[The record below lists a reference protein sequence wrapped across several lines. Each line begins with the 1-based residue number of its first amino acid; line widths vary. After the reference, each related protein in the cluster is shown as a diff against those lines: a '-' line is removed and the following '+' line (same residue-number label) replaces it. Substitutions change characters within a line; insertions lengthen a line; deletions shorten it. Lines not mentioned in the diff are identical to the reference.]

1 MTLFRTKTSI
11 VHRGAPLCICASSK
25 SEWNDDESIHFLFG
39 NDIDEENVR
48 LTSDRGKL
56 IQRGG
61 RGSQSSSL
69 FNQDALPPSP
79 PLCSTE
85 LHRSIGFYLNV
96 SEFTSIHICTTAFDT
111 QATYFCRAVLSSQGC
126 RILIFAL
133 FELHPVREVG
143 ENEIGR
149 HECNRG
155 GCKQSR
161 PGLFGS

>member
-11 VHRGAPLCICASSK
+11 VHRGAPLCICGCSM

-39 NDIDEENVR
+39 NGIDEENVC
-48 LTSDRGKL
+48 LTSDWGKL

-85 LHRSIGFYLNV
+85 LHRFISFYLNGF
-96 SEFTSIHICTTAFDT
+96 EFTSIHICTTAFQT
-111 QATYFCRAVLSSQGC
+111 KTTFSCRAVLSSQGC
-126 RILIFAL
+126 RILISAL
-133 FELHPVREVG
+133 FELHPV
-143 ENEIGR
+143 
-149 HECNRG
+149 
-155 GCKQSR
+155 
-161 PGLFGS
+161 